1 MVFGCEC
8 IPHLSPMTHNEQDT
22 HESFG
27 VALIMVMSFVDL
39 SSPKSPLA
47 FVVTVNDCAFK
58 IVILLLVSLSS
69 LLCTVKCIADRRPFR
84 YDVSTKYRKEAFFL
98 WMK

>member
-69 LLCTVKCIADRRPFR
+69 LLYTSNYENSGPKGPFLIHKN
-84 YDVSTKYRKEAFFL
+84 SF
-98 WMK
+98 

>member
-58 IVILLLVSLSS
+58 IVILLFLKIGGKKNEN
-69 LLCTVKCIADRRPFR
+69 C
-84 YDVSTKYRKEAFFL
+84 RKRIQGNSGH
-98 WMK
+98 

>member
-8 IPHLSPMTHNEQDT
+8 IPHLSPMTYNEQGN

-27 VALIMVMSFVDL
+27 VALIMVMSFVDT

-47 FVVTVNDCAFK
+47 FVVTINDCVLK
-58 IVILLLVSLSS
+58 IVISLYSGEMHTSNFPSYSS
-69 LLCTVKCIADRRPFR
+69 FP
-84 YDVSTKYRKEAFFL
+84 
-98 WMK
+98 

>member
-58 IVILLLVSLSS
+58 IVILLRFR
-69 LLCTVKCIADRRPFR
+69 LCFLNIF
-84 YDVSTKYRKEAFFL
+84 TKI
-98 WMK
+98 MNIQVVT

>member
-27 VALIMVMSFVDL
+27 VALIMVMSFVDI

-47 FVVTVNDCAFK
+47 FVVTINDCAFK
-58 IVILLLVSLSS
+58 IVILLFSNVGGEKKIGGPWHTPGS
-69 LLCTVKCIADRRPFR
+69 AFR
-84 YDVSTKYRKEAFFL
+84 EIIL
-98 WMK
+98 WNV

>member
-58 IVILLLVSLSS
+58 IVILLFAKKAWLDYN
-69 LLCTVKCIADRRPFR
+69 THKKKII
-84 YDVSTKYRKEAFFL
+84 
-98 WMK
+98 